1 MTKNQGKASI
11 DDKLNDK
18 KEYWKGGC
26 CEYIL
31 CTLKAANHALGYL
44 DFGNTYTYGTLRN
57 GTNKLVKRRKLLALP
72 KECPARFI
80 LPKWAHRPEYS
91 CVQRTDKEGGG
102 VKFDFLSYLEH
113 LQWNP
118 VLGLH
123 DLKLV
128 FWMYQFHWIGNE
140 WKYCKK
146 SKSYSKQFELSY
158 PVSVQCYDTGLVLV
172 SIRCSAEPFPF
183 DLEGLGALRSLL
195 GELKNALH
203 ASGIPEPGTW
213 LIKQWHLNRDSSKFH
228 GGSPGG
234 HLTFDDFFG
243 DSAQFYYKRG
253 LSRYRVEVSQ
263 NPKKSVQEIFE
274 DVLNRDSIP
283 KGGV

>member
-1 MTKNQGKASI
+1 M
-11 DDKLNDK
+11 NDK

-31 CTLKAANHALGYL
+31 CTLKRSNRALNYL

-57 GTNKLVKRRKLLALP
+57 GTNKLVEDGKVLVLP
-72 KECPARFI
+72 KECPGRFI

-91 CVQRTDKEGGG
+91 CIQRTDKNGRG
-102 VKFDFLSYLEH
+102 VKFDFLSYLQR
-113 LQWNP
+113 LDWDP

-123 DLKLV
+123 DLKLCYWV
-128 FWMYQFHWIGNE
+128 YQLHWLGKG
-140 WKYCKK
+140 WSYCKR
-146 SKSYSKQFELSY
+146 SKSHSRRFELSY
-158 PVSVQCYDTGLVLV
+158 PVTVQCYETCLVLV
-172 SIRCSAEPFPF
+172 SISCSSKPFPF
-183 DLEGLGALRSLL
+183 DLQGLGALRSLL
-195 GELKNALH
+195 GEVRCVLNAEC
-203 ASGIPEPGTW
+203 IPEPGTW
-213 LIKQWHLNRDSSKFH
+213 QIKQWHLNRDSGKFH

-253 LSRYRVEVSQ
+253 LNKYRAEVSQ

-274 DVLNRDSIP
+274 DVLNRDNIP
-283 KGGV
+283 KGDV